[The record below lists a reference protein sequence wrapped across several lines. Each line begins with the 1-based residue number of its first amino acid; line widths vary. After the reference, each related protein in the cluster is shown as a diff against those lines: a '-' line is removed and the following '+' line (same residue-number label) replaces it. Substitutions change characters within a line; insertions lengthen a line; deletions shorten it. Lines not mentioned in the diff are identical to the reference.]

1 MYRIAI
7 VEDESSDA
15 RRLTEALNRFAS
27 EKQTEF
33 QCDWHHAAEDF
44 LDQYHYQYDIVF
56 MDIRLPGITGM
67 KAAHK
72 LRDKDHA
79 VLLVFLTS
87 LAQYAVEGYEVDAAD
102 YILKPLTYA
111 ALKLKLPKLLRKCGN
126 DGREILIEGDDQT
139 IKLHPSELM
148 FAEIYDHHIHF
159 VTQTNTIRS
168 YGTLKEIE
176 SKLPD
181 GFFRVNNQT
190 IVNLRFVTS
199 VDASDVVVGGRAF
212 PISFRRR
219 KEFLAALHDTGKS
232 V

>member
-7 VEDESSDA
+7 IEDQAGDA
-15 RRLTEALNRFAS
+15 NLLTAALEKYGQ
-27 EKQTEF
+27 EKQTGF
-33 QCDWHHAAEDF
+33 QCDWHRTAEGF

-72 LRDKDHA
+72 LRSKDHA
-79 VLLVFLTS
+79 VLLVFTTN

-102 YILKPLTYA
+102 YILKPVTYA

-126 DGREILIEGDDQT
+126 DGREILVKCDEKF

-148 FAEIYDHHIHF
+148 YTEIYDHHIHY
-159 VTQTNTIRS
+159 VTQACTFRA

-176 SKLPD
+176 DKLPD

-190 IVNLRFVTS
+190 IVNLRYVTS
-199 VDASDVVVGGRAF
+199 AGDTDVVVGGRSF

-219 KEFLAALHDTGKS
+219 KDFLAALHDTGKS